1 MPSGHFPPTGPSS
14 NRPQKSETSGLSHKP
29 IIIDG
34 LQTYE
39 EFEKFVMLLGPLFN
53 ECNTDEEYV
62 ERASLIESKLLQLMG
77 TEVNEETM
85 AALTEINRDMLH
97 ISSLHN
103 NQEARLEDIYGRIH
117 SVVVNAEKGSTH
129 K

>member
-62 ERASLIESKLLQLMG
+62 DGEYAEEEY
-77 TEVNEETM
+77 TEDGYEEG
-85 AALTEINRDMLH
+85 EYD
-97 ISSLHN
+97 
-103 NQEARLEDIYGRIH
+103 E
-117 SVVVNAEKGSTH
+117 
-129 K
+129 